1 MVMLCFVLDLRS
13 LSPPLLG
20 DLKQSLL
27 QLANFY
33 AVSAQIGERPRSD
46 HLSDR
51 IGLCYV
57 RKNRISC
64 SNEVKVV
71 YTPRGN
77 FSLRNFHHAVNN
89 LPTDAFLPEF
99 NGSGALSCC
108 DMKLTSILS
117 NEFLYSCGGHEKD
130 IARKVILISSCV
142 VENLDSVMKDT
153 LMDAADN
160 YVSVEF
166 LLLEQQSSHLGDLSE
181 KISNF
186 VKQISDLENCSFHAY
201 LPDAQVLCGLVKRW
215 LQELKDDM
223 DEPLQAHFV
232 FKSNFFCSLNLISCN
247 LSASSNHI
255 IDEFSSCQTCRCH
268 GIPLD
273 NAFGQQTKR
282 SSCPITGNDLETFS
296 LIENSVKVGEHTILF
311 LPSFQNC
318 VKLQHV
324 SLPVDLNVIERTNL
338 GSLSEGVILG
348 TSFIVT
354 PSAFHESDDIDKSEL
369 NTQLNV
375 LVSLVRKCLRVA
387 VYFTSAMDFGLAV
400 FQGLCS
406 ALHSLDQGLVC
417 SSKCNIETMKESL
430 FHCYY
435 ILLPS
440 EKGPMLL
447 RRLAGS
453 EENLPFPDV
462 SQLVGSSATIEI
474 ENSIRTSLLK
484 EKLSGKQTIFAPAF
498 GAIGFPAAAFT
509 EEGVEGIITTTDGL
523 VAETTHHTLMTQPNP
538 PLQLQQREPSHRL
551 AVDGE
556 EDAGTASEEAVGGGG
571 VTGGLLVVEGDESD
585 AESDGA
591 VGEGGD
597 GDADKAER
605 ARERERVKEKEAK
618 EKEKEKEATGAY
630 LRRRLDRRSKTTGW
644 TETETET
651 TGSEVFDGLRRA
663 ATERERFDRLEKA
676 STERNKLFAVCPN
689 LKEVNYEPNSTQRDS
704 SEEAKPSKPKADVV
718 VIEEEI
724 PQLDLTMGENRSS
737 TCITEEWEQLIISEA
752 PNIYSPTCISKP
764 KLDQLV
770 LSSQDG
776 SRQQLDEKTSRI
788 LERLEVPRELKRKT
802 PPAKSSITAT
812 AFAPTKAPLIP
823 FQPVHGTDQ
832 GTTSSQPMK
841 PNFPRLK
848 RKQR

>member
-27 QLANFY
+27 QLANLY

-64 SNEVKVV
+64 SNEVKVA

-89 LPTDAFLPEF
+89 LPTDAFWPEF
-99 NGSGALSCC
+99 NDSGVLSCC
-108 DMKLTSILS
+108 NMKLTSVLS
-117 NEFLYSCGGHEKD
+117 NEFLYSSGGHEKD

-160 YVSVEF
+160 CVSVEF

-181 KISNF
+181 NISNF

-223 DEPLQAHFV
+223 DEPLQARFV

-273 NAFGQQTKR
+273 DAFGQQTKR
-282 SSCPITGNDLETFS
+282 SSCPVTGNDLETFS

-338 GSLSEGVILG
+338 GSLSEV
-348 TSFIVT
+348 
-354 PSAFHESDDIDKSEL
+354 
-369 NTQLNV
+369 NV
-375 LVSLVRKCLRVA
+375 LVSLVCKCLRVA

-417 SSKCNIETMKESL
+417 FSKCNIETMKESL

-462 SQLVGSSATIEI
+462 SQFVGSSATIDI

-484 EKLSGKQTIFAPAF
+484 
-498 GAIGFPAAAFT
+498 
-509 EEGVEGIITTTDGL
+509 
-523 VAETTHHTLMTQPNP
+523 
-538 PLQLQQREPSHRL
+538 
-551 AVDGE
+551 
-556 EDAGTASEEAVGGGG
+556 VG
-571 VTGGLLVVEGDESD
+571 D
-585 AESDGA
+585 
-591 VGEGGD
+591 
-597 GDADKAER
+597 
-605 ARERERVKEKEAK
+605 
-618 EKEKEKEATGAY
+618 
-630 LRRRLDRRSKTTGW
+630 
-644 TETETET
+644 
-651 TGSEVFDGLRRA
+651 
-663 ATERERFDRLEKA
+663 
-676 STERNKLFAVCPN
+676 
-689 LKEVNYEPNSTQRDS
+689 
-704 SEEAKPSKPKADVV
+704 
-718 VIEEEI
+718 
-724 PQLDLTMGENRSS
+724 
-737 TCITEEWEQLIISEA
+737 
-752 PNIYSPTCISKP
+752 YS
-764 KLDQLV
+764 
-770 LSSQDG
+770 
-776 SRQQLDEKTSRI
+776 
-788 LERLEVPRELKRKT
+788 
-802 PPAKSSITAT
+802 
-812 AFAPTKAPLIP
+812 
-823 FQPVHGTDQ
+823 
-832 GTTSSQPMK
+832 
-841 PNFPRLK
+841 
-848 RKQR
+848 

>member
-20 DLKQSLL
+20 DLK

-64 SNEVKVV
+64 SNEVKVA

-89 LPTDAFLPEF
+89 LPTDGFLPEF

-255 IDEFSSCQTCRCH
+255 IDEFSSCQECH

-282 SSCPITGNDLETFS
+282 PSCPVTGNDLETFS

-369 NTQLNV
+369 NTQL
-375 LVSLVRKCLRVA
+375 
-387 VYFTSAMDFGLAV
+387 

-447 RRLAGS
+447 RVLLNMQRLAGS
-453 EENLPFPDV
+453 EENLPFPDF

-484 EKLSGKQTIFAPAF
+484 WTIL
-498 GAIGFPAAAFT
+498 
-509 EEGVEGIITTTDGL
+509 D
-523 VAETTHHTLMTQPNP
+523 
-538 PLQLQQREPSHRL
+538 SHSTYL
-551 AVDGE
+551 AVLIKPALSNLLISSLTNKMEVRDYNPFLHERGFHQKLN
-556 EDAGTASEEAVGGGG
+556 
-571 VTGGLLVVEGDESD
+571 LLVKESLQFR
-585 AESDGA
+585 ES
-591 VGEGGD
+591 
-597 GDADKAER
+597 
-605 ARERERVKEKEAK
+605 
-618 EKEKEKEATGAY
+618 
-630 LRRRLDRRSKTTGW
+630 
-644 TETETET
+644 
-651 TGSEVFDGLRRA
+651 
-663 ATERERFDRLEKA
+663 
-676 STERNKLFAVCPN
+676 VCPN

-832 GTTSSQPMK
+832 GTTSSQAMK

>member
-64 SNEVKVV
+64 SNEVKVA

-99 NGSGALSCC
+99 NDTGVLSCC

-130 IARKVILISSCV
+130 IARKVVLISSCV

-160 YVSVEF
+160 CVSVEF

-181 KISNF
+181 NISNF

-215 LQELKDDM
+215 LQELKDDVG
-223 DEPLQAHFV
+223 EPLQARFV
-232 FKSNFFCSLNLISCN
+232 FKGNFFCSLNLISCN

-255 IDEFSSCQTCRCH
+255 IDEFSPCQTCRCH

-273 NAFGQQTKR
+273 DAFGQQTKR
-282 SSCPITGNDLETFS
+282 SSCPVTGNDLETFN

-369 NTQLNV
+369 NTQL
-375 LVSLVRKCLRVA
+375 
-387 VYFTSAMDFGLAV
+387 

-484 EKLSGKQTIFAPAF
+484 MEVRDYNPFLHERGFHQKL
-498 GAIGFPAAAFT
+498 
-509 EEGVEGIITTTDGL
+509 
-523 VAETTHHTLMTQPNP
+523 N
-538 PLQLQQREPSHRL
+538 
-551 AVDGE
+551 
-556 EDAGTASEEAVGGGG
+556 
-571 VTGGLLVVEGDESD
+571 LLVKES
-585 AESDGA
+585 
-591 VGEGGD
+591 
-597 GDADKAER
+597 
-605 ARERERVKEKEAK
+605 
-618 EKEKEKEATGAY
+618 
-630 LRRRLDRRSKTTGW
+630 LQFRS
-644 TETETET
+644 
-651 TGSEVFDGLRRA
+651 
-663 ATERERFDRLEKA
+663 
-676 STERNKLFAVCPN
+676 VCPN

-704 SEEAKPSKPKADVV
+704 SEEAKPSKSRADVV

-737 TCITEEWEQLIISEA
+737 TCITEEWQQLIISEA

-770 LSSQDG
+770 LSPHDG

-812 AFAPTKAPLIP
+812 VFAPTKAPLIP
-823 FQPVHGTDQ
+823 FQPVHDTDQ

-841 PNFPRLK
+841 PNFQRLK